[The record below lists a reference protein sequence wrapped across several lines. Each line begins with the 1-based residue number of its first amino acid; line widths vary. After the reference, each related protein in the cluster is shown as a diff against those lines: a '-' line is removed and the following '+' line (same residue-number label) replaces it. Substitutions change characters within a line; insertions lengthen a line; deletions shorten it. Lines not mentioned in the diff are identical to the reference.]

1 MAVSREEIRIQL
13 GIDNS
18 KLTSGMSRAKGI
30 VQQFSDSVMRMFTRI
45 GAAFVAAFGARRVI
59 GSMIRSLRDVAQEID
74 ELDNKLDV
82 KRVMEEQRAKSL
94 AKMSAANREAVIVGA
109 VRMEQAVNAIKDALA
124 IIAGHIVRL
133 LETLYEVA
141 RLSGGRQDIFA
152 LLKYWDQASANVAKR
167 HSKIVAA
174 AKEAA
179 ARAEAETKQR
189 EEQAKLL
196 QQQKEAAAALAKQQ
210 AEAARAAA
218 QELETRKRIN
228 AEMVQTAL
236 NQLAITRQAADLLR
250 SFSDVPFSEAV
261 RSTDAAWGEFNLP
274 PHRLSRDQMKA
285 VRRIQKLEWQ
295 ARQAR
300 IEGDPRMADELI
312 SQSISLK
319 QQLGFLPQ
327 GEQDPFG
334 QMRKD
339 MRELNDRMAELVRMS
354 KGEGLKVAP
363 AD

>member
-1 MAVSREEIRIQL
+1 
-13 GIDNS
+13 
-18 KLTSGMSRAKGI
+18 
-30 VQQFSDSVMRMFTRI
+30 MRMFTRI
-45 GAAFVAAFGARRVI
+45 GAAFVAAFGAQRI
-59 GSMIRSLRDVAQEID
+59 IQSLRDVAREID
-74 ELDNKLDV
+74 ELDDKLDI
-82 KRVMEEQRAKSL
+82 KRAMEEQRAKSL
-94 AKMSAANREAVIVGA
+94 AGMSSADRESVIVGA

-124 IIAGHIVRL
+124 IMAGRISFL
-133 LETLYEVA
+133 LETLSEVT
-141 RLSGGRQDIFA
+141 RLSGGRKDIFA
-152 LLKYWDQASANVAKR
+152 VLKYWDQASANVAKR
-167 HSKIVAA
+167 HSEIVAA

-179 ARAEAETKQR
+179 AKTKAETKQR

-274 PHRLSRDQMKA
+274 PHRLSRDQMMA
-285 VRRIQKLEWQ
+285 VRRIQMLEWS
-295 ARQAR
+295 AKQAR
-300 IEGDPRMADELI
+300 IQGNPQLADAM
-312 SQSISLK
+312 SMQSIALK

-327 GEQDPFG
+327 GELDPFG

>member
-18 KLTSGMSRAKGI
+18 KLTSGMSQAKGI

-45 GAAFVAAFGARRVI
+45 GAAFAAAFGAQRI
-59 GSMIRSLRDVAQEID
+59 IQSLRDVAQEID
-74 ELDNKLDV
+74 ELDDKLDI
-82 KRVMEEQRAKSL
+82 KRLMKEQRAKSL
-94 AKMSAANREAVIVGA
+94 GEMSSADRESVIVGA

-124 IIAGHIVRL
+124 IAAGRIAFL
-133 LETLYEVA
+133 FETLSEIP
-141 RLSGGRQDIFA
+141 RLSGGRRNISA
-152 LLKYWDQASANVAKR
+152 ILKYWDQASANVAKR
-167 HSKIVAA
+167 HSEIVAA

-179 ARAEAETKQR
+179 AKTEAETKQR

-261 RSTDAAWGEFNLP
+261 RATDAAWGEFNLP
-274 PHRLSRDQMKA
+274 PHRLSRDQMMA
-285 VRRIQKLEWQ
+285 VRRIQMLEWQ

-327 GEQDPFG
+327 VEQDPFG